1 MATNSWNALVA
12 DVNGKISEMNAAISG
27 ANGAASTAKTAAETA
42 NEKAAEADAAAQEA
56 RDAADA
62 AEAETQKWA
71 GATADASTLEPGSDA
86 TVTINESGGVKK
98 FTFGI
103 PRGAPFYAMLFGN
116 PAVDYV
122 RCVDRSSAAKVIY
135 TMPVQ
140 ALKSLVAKPKCAL
153 SIEEMNGVIIEG

>member
-103 PRGAPFYAMLFGN
+103 PRGADGAQG
-116 PAVDYV
+116 A
-122 RCVDRSSAAKVIY
+122 SGEAG
-135 TMPVQ
+135 
-140 ALKSLVAKPKCAL
+140 KSGMKFTL
-153 SIEEMNGVIIEG
+153 SGTTLNITTV